1 MREFFLIFIIIFTA
15 NLAFSQENK
24 GDNEQGYINLSVDEG
39 KAGKKKIYTSK
50 QIKQKSDEKGIAK
63 KIKKTQGNLNAKT
76 KVTIGKLNS
85 PSIGSLGVE
94 TKLNTKYGLNLW
106 NKFTAKEA
114 IINLNYLPNVVSS
127 NILQSYLVDLYASLS
142 LPPQG
147 NSKDVIKFLEIKLLK
162 ISTSGYA
169 NYLNDIVKQLPNN
182 SRWERWKKWYVEYN
196 LMKKNDKESCKVVN
210 EFLKT
215 DISNFWKKAKII
227 CLITEQK
234 FDEAKFVHDVM
245 LSQNLVDELFT
256 ELFQNLVHKTN
267 NNQLKHVNL
276 QAEPL
281 HIVMLD
287 ILRYPINAN
296 LIANFGAEY
305 TEALIDLI
313 YIDAEARSFL
323 LDKLIALK
331 AVDRERVVQVY
342 KSVVSE
348 GLDEKK
354 SLSSLSEQS
363 NGINRANVWLSTLK
377 MKDNLKKVDYIL
389 KILDIENNLG
399 RFKQSL
405 ELYLPI
411 LK

>member
-1 MREFFLIFIIIFTA
+1 MREFLLIFVIIFTA

-50 QIKQKSDEKGIAK
+50 QIKQKSDKKRNTK
-63 KIKKTQGNLNAKT
+63 KIKKTQDNLKEKT

-85 PSIGSLGVE
+85 PSIGSLGID

-106 NKFTAKEA
+106 DKFTAKEA

-127 NILQSYLVDLYASLS
+127 NILQSYLVDLYASVS

-245 LSQNLVDELFT
+245 VSQNLVDELFT
-256 ELFQNLVHKTN
+256 ELFQNLVHNTN
-267 NNQLKHVNL
+267 NNQL
-276 QAEPL
+276 
-281 HIVMLD
+281 
-287 ILRYPINAN
+287 
-296 LIANFGAEY
+296 
-305 TEALIDLI
+305 
-313 YIDAEARSFL
+313 
-323 LDKLIALK
+323 
-331 AVDRERVVQVY
+331 
-342 KSVVSE
+342 
-348 GLDEKK
+348 
-354 SLSSLSEQS
+354 
-363 NGINRANVWLSTLK
+363 
-377 MKDNLKKVDYIL
+377 
-389 KILDIENNLG
+389 
-399 RFKQSL
+399 
-405 ELYLPI
+405 
-411 LK
+411 